1 MTTINHSKQEVNQV
15 KNSID
20 AAIQKY
26 IAARYDKIPV
36 FVNQHFS
43 FRGAVKLNKNALGA
57 DLVKGPFNIFWA
69 LPYTGL
75 RAGSSLLR
83 KAKAKRIPD
92 FIEKL
97 PPGFETKVQKEI
109 RWLIYTDLLELP
121 FILNNRKSTKDALFE
136 EILNQPDVASLF
148 IRELTRIR
156 NKSQDPKFRQVLEE
170 NLLEYSASRTAA
182 ADLAGSII
190 ALSVGMTMFHKMTP
204 GAMATGTA
212 MASIIAQN
220 LAVQNFFLGPS
231 LGSLYYSLFPAS
243 ASIGLTIASI
253 GSIMAALALFTSFA
267 GIITDPLQARLGIH
281 QRRLKRFVS
290 CLEKELIGQG
300 ESRFEIKDR
309 YVARVFDFL
318 DMMKT
323 AAATVV

>member
-1 MTTINHSKQEVNQV
+1 MIINHSEQEIIQV

-20 AAIQKY
+20 EAIQKY
-26 IAARYDKIPV
+26 IASRYDKISG

-43 FRGAVKLNKNALGA
+43 FRGAIRLNKNALGA

-75 RAGSSLLR
+75 RASSSLLR
-83 KAKAKRIPD
+83 KAKAKRLPD
-92 FIEKL
+92 LIEKL
-97 PPGFETKVQKEI
+97 PPGFETRVQKEI
-109 RWLIYTDLLELP
+109 RWLIYTELLELP
-121 FILNNRKSTKDALFE
+121 FVLDSRKSTKDALFE
-136 EILNQPDVASLF
+136 EILNQSDVASFF
-148 IRELTRIR
+148 IRELTQIR
-156 NKSQDPKFRQVLEE
+156 EKSNDPKFRKVLEE

-212 MASIIAQN
+212 VASAIAQN
-220 LAVQNFFLGPS
+220 LAIHNFFLGSS
-231 LGSLYYSLFPAS
+231 LGSLYYGLFPAS
-243 ASIGLTIASI
+243 ASIGLMIASI
-253 GSIMAALALFTSFA
+253 GTIMATLALFTSFA
-267 GIITDPLQARLGIH
+267 GIITDPLQTKLGIH

-290 CLEKELIGQG
+290 CLEKELAGHG

-318 DMMKT
+318 DLMKT
-323 AAATVV
+323 AAATVI

>member
-1 MTTINHSKQEVNQV
+1 MSKDHSKKEIVQV

-20 AAIQKY
+20 AAMQKY
-26 IAARYDKIPV
+26 IESRYEKIPE
-36 FVNQHFS
+36 FVSQYFS
-43 FRGAVKLNKNALGA
+43 IRGAFRINKKALGA

-83 KAKAKRIPD
+83 KMKAKRIPE
-92 FIEKL
+92 FIGKL
-97 PPGFETKVQKEI
+97 PPGFETRVQKEI
-109 RWLIYTDLLELP
+109 RWLIYTELLELP
-121 FILNNRKSTKDALFE
+121 YILDNRRSTKDKLFE
-136 EILNQPDVASLF
+136 EILNHPDVATLF
-148 IRELTRIR
+148 VEELARIR
-156 NKSQDPKFRQVLEE
+156 NKSQDPKFRKVLEE

-190 ALSVGMTMFHKMTP
+190 ALSVGVTMFHKMTP

-212 MASIIAQN
+212 MAGAIAQN
-220 LAVQNFFLGPS
+220 VAVNNFFLGS
-231 LGSLYYSLFPAS
+231 TLGSFYYNLFPAS

-253 GSIMAALALFTSFA
+253 GTIMTALALFTSFA
-267 GIITDPLQARLGIH
+267 GIITDPMQAKLGIH
-281 QRRLKRFVS
+281 QRRLKRFIG
-290 CLEKELIGQG
+290 CLEKELSGEG
-300 ESRFEIKDR
+300 ESRFEIRDR